1 MCWRVR
7 RLRIFN
13 QVLLSIVEK
22 VASEICIL
30 EVEMVETS
38 DVVTTNH
45 GSSSGEWTF
54 YGGGHFLR

>member
-1 MCWRVR
+1 M
-7 RLRIFN
+7 RIFN